1 MFRKSL
7 ILAAA
12 LLAGTSLGAMA
23 AGTATVTPLTNNTPP
38 DGVIYG
44 FLLTDGSLLFQGGLL
59 QDWYRFRPV
68 SKAAT

>member
-23 AGTATVTPLTNNTPP
+23 GTVTPVTHVPP
-38 DGVIYG
+38 DGRISTASS
-44 FLLTDGSLLFQGGLL
+44 LTA
-59 QDWYRFRPV
+59 
-68 SKAAT
+68 KAAT

>member
-23 AGTATVTPLTNNTPP
+23 QTVTPLPP
-38 DGVIYG
+38 SNLPFDGIVYG
-44 FLLTDGSLLFQGGLL
+44 FLLTDGSILSRAACCKIFTASFPIS
-59 QDWYRFRPV
+59 R
-68 SKAAT
+68 AAT